1 MKILIVDDIVINR
14 LIIREI
20 VKSLGYDYKEA
31 ENGLKALEQIKENDF
46 DIIFLDIE
54 MPVMNGLETARE
66 IRRNPEPKKNKV
78 PIFAITAYNQSVLND
93 EIDISD
99 FNGVINKPYSADKIK
114 NIILALQESI

>member
-20 VKSLGYDYKEA
+20 VRSLGHEYKEA

-66 IRRNPEPKKNKV
+66 IRKNPDIKKRKV

-99 FNGVINKPYSADKIK
+99 FNGVVNKPYSADKIK
-114 NIILALQESI
+114 NLISAL

>member
-20 VKSLGYDYKEA
+20 VKSLGHDYKEA
-31 ENGLKALEQIKENDF
+31 ENGLIALELFKENDF
-46 DIIFLDIE
+46 DIIFMDIE

-66 IRRNPEPKKNKV
+66 IRKMPDLKKRKIPV
-78 PIFAITAYNQSVLND
+78 FAITAYNQSVLND

-99 FNGVINKPYSADKIK
+99 FNGVVNKPYSADKIR
-114 NIILALQESI
+114 NLILAV